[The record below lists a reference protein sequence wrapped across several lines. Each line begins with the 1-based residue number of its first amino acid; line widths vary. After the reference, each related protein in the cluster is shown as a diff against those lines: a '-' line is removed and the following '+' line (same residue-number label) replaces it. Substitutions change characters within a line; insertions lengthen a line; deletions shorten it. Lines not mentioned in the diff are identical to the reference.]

1 MVCNDC
7 GASNE
12 NDAKFCIHC
21 GGSFSMFRRV
31 KVLLYNRSSHT
42 GFSFRPLHFLQ
53 ALFDVSFK
61 QFVSFKIIKRV
72 YALSILFAGLV
83 ALLFVIAGFHS
94 SLWFGILV
102 LLIGAPLIFLL
113 IVLYSRVVLEL
124 VLFNF
129 GTADSKA
136 KKEEPPEPVDSI
148 EWNV

>member
-1 MVCNDC
+1 
-7 GASNE
+7 
-12 NDAKFCIHC
+12 
-21 GGSFSMFRRV
+21 
-31 KVLLYNRSSHT
+31 
-42 GFSFRPLHFLQ
+42 
-53 ALFDVSFK
+53 
-61 QFVSFKIIKRV
+61 
-72 YALSILFAGLV
+72 
-83 ALLFVIAGFHS
+83 
-94 SLWFGILV
+94 LWFGILV